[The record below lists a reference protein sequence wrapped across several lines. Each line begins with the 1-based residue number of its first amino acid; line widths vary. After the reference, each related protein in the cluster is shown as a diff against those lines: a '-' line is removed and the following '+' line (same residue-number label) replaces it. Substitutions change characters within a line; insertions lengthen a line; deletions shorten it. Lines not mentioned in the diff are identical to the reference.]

1 MEAPAQFGVYFAVL
15 RKHLLLLGISAALVV
30 ASGVFYV
37 VRQQKIF
44 SSSATLVI
52 DTPTRNLAGGGEY
65 AGVLAAEED
74 ELQTQVLLLKQ
85 NRGLAAKAIEK
96 LKSEGVDVAAGDYT
110 ESSLPSRVKV
120 EPIPGTRAWSFSLTG
135 PDAGSLPKAVNA
147 YAQVFS
153 EWSEGKS
160 AKRSEQQ
167 EEALKGV
174 VTDAQGKLT
183 KLENE
188 LLQLDVTNGALNLA
202 SGRNPATEE
211 LQALP
216 KLATLDDERDADETA
231 RAAIVAALSQAGVD
245 VRTADGA
252 NRLVARGDGPPIEDR
267 LFADERVAALPQVA
281 SNAPVGEQMREYRA
295 AIERDRQLKEETFR
309 EDSPERQAAQRARSD
324 ARASCGRK
332 IANVLESALDSI
344 DARRRRGDKLKKRF
358 DELKTEE
365 ARVIS
370 LLIGWRDLETR
381 IKGAERELGSASDA
395 LRAFQN
401 RFLKDASAGT
411 GEASRATRR
420 IVLET
425 PAESA
430 VQIAPK
436 VPLIIGLTAF
446 AAIAVGL
453 GLVLIF
459 EYLDDTIKS
468 KEDFDRYVGLPF
480 LGFIPRIEG
489 KDAERPD
496 IAADAKT
503 GSAIAEAFRAVRTSI
518 LFSRSDKPVR
528 TILVTSAGPGEGK
541 TTVAANLAI
550 TLAKHKSPVLLIDA
564 DLRRPRV
571 AKALGI
577 DNKIGLTNYLI
588 GEMTLEE
595 VLQTTS
601 IEGLFAITSG
611 PIPPNPAELL
621 HGDRLAQLLATGLER
636 FDRIVIDSPPVI
648 AVSDAR
654 VIARCTDGLYLVIS
668 MGKTSWRLI
677 QRSLESLTSIG
688 FEVHGAILNNLSAPT
703 GRYGYYY
710 YRDFNYG
717 KSYYVQP
724 TPGKAP
730 APAPEE

>member
-1 MEAPAQFGVYFAVL
+1 METPAQFGVYFAVL
-15 RKHLLLLGISAALVV
+15 RKHLLLLGVSAALVV
-30 ASGVFYV
+30 AAGVFYV
-37 VRQQKIF
+37 ARQQKVF

-52 DTPTRNLAGGGEY
+52 DTPTRNLAGGGGEY

-85 NRGLAAKAIEK
+85 NRGLAAKAVEK
-96 LKSEGVDVAAGDYT
+96 LRADGVDVAAGGYT
-110 ESSLPSRVKV
+110 ERTLPASVKV

-135 PDAGSLPKAVNA
+135 PDAESLPKAVNA

-174 VTDAQGKLT
+174 VAEAEKGLSALQDEARKLD
-183 KLENE
+183 LA
-188 LLQLDVTNGALNLA
+188 NGALNLA

-216 KLATLDDERDADETA
+216 KLATLDDERDADEAA
-231 RAAIVAALSQAGVD
+231 RAAIAGALAQAGVE
-245 VRTADGA
+245 VRSVDGA
-252 NRLVARGDGPPIEDR
+252 NRLFARGDGPPIEER

-281 SNAPVGEQMREYRA
+281 ANAPVAEEMREYRA
-295 AIERDRQLKEETFR
+295 AIERDRQLKEESYR
-309 EDSPERQAAQRARSD
+309 EDSPERQEAQRARRE

-332 IANVLESALDSI
+332 TANVLESALDAI
-344 DARRRRGDKLKKRF
+344 DARRHRGEKLRKRIE
-358 DELKTEE
+358 ELKAEE

-370 LLIGWRDLETR
+370 LLIAWRDLETR
-381 IKGAERELGSASDA
+381 TRSAERELGRASDA

-401 RFLKDASAGT
+401 RFLKETGTAAG
-411 GEASRATRR
+411 ESSRATRR
-420 IVLET
+420 ILLET

-453 GLVLIF
+453 GLVLLF

-480 LGFIPRIEG
+480 LGFIPRIES

-496 IAADAKT
+496 VAADAKT

-518 LFSRSDKPVR
+518 LFSRSGKPVR

-550 TLAKHKSPVLLIDA
+550 TLAKHKAPVLLIDA

-571 AKALGI
+571 AKALGVE
-577 DNKIGLTNYLI
+577 NKVGLTNYLV
-588 GEMTLEE
+588 GDATLDE
-595 VLQTTS
+595 VIRPTS
-601 IEGLFAITSG
+601 VEGLFTITSG

-621 HGDRLAQLLATGLER
+621 HGERLSELLTTGLLR

-688 FEVHGAILNNLSAPT
+688 FEVHGAILNNLAAPT

-710 YRDFNYG
+710 YRDYNYG

-724 TPGKAP
+724 TQTQT
-730 APAPEE
+730 PAPER